1 MYSWTTARR
10 TSLSR
15 SPSSSDIPVHAPNRG
30 VVLASPPQGRS
41 KSKEVSG
48 PVQSRSGLQAARHG
62 PGPMPEKARGRMYDD
77 ILELRHNVE
86 SLLYRYATCLDDGP
100 LEQWPQCF
108 TEDGV
113 YRLLPRENF
122 LGSIPVALMHC
133 TSKAQLEERVAALQR
148 GHATVPYACRHLY
161 TNLQVAPE
169 RAGRAT
175 VRANYTIYHTV
186 DEGEVD

>member
-1 MYSWTTARR
+1 
-10 TSLSR
+10 
-15 SPSSSDIPVHAPNRG
+15 
-30 VVLASPPQGRS
+30 
-41 KSKEVSG
+41 
-48 PVQSRSGLQAARHG
+48 
-62 PGPMPEKARGRMYDD
+62 MYDD
-77 ILELRHNVE
+77 ILELRHSVE

-100 LEQWPQCF
+100 LDQWPQCF
-108 TEDGV
+108 AEDGQ

-122 LGSIPVALMHC
+122 LGSVP
-133 TSKAQLEERVAALQR
+133 LQR

-186 DEGEVD
+186 DEGEVDLLSVGRLEARVRLAPMPLFERMDVIYETCQLSGLKVYPL

>member
-1 MYSWTTARR
+1 
-10 TSLSR
+10 
-15 SPSSSDIPVHAPNRG
+15 
-30 VVLASPPQGRS
+30 
-41 KSKEVSG
+41 
-48 PVQSRSGLQAARHG
+48 
-62 PGPMPEKARGRMYDD
+62 MYDD
-77 ILELRHNVE
+77 ILELRHGVE

-100 LEQWPQCF
+100 LDQWSQCF

-133 TSKAQLEERVAALQR
+133 TSRAQLEERIAALQR

-169 RAGRAT
+169 RTGRAS

-186 DEGEVD
+186 DEGEVDLLSVGRLEARVRMAPMPLFERMDVIYETCQLSGLKVYPL